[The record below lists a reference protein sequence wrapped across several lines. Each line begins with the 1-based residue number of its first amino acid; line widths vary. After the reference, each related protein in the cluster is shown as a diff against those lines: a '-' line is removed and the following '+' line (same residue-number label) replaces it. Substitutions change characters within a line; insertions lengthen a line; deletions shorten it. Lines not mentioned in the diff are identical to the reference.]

1 MIVVTPSLKLAEPAA
16 KLQPAPKNWPFPS
29 SDPAERYR
37 MMIEHQAQQRDW
49 LRHEP
54 EGLF

>member
-1 MIVVTPSLKLAEPAA
+1 MIVVTTNVKPAEPAT
-16 KLQPAPKNWPFPS
+16 KLQPAPRNWPFPS

-37 MMIEHQAQQRDW
+37 MMLEHQAQQRDW
-49 LRHEP
+49 IRNEP

>member
-1 MIVVTPSLKLAEPAA
+1 MIVVTPSLKPAEPAQ
-16 KLQPAPKNWPFPS
+16 KLHPAPKNWPFPS

-37 MMIEHQAQQRDW
+37 MMLEHQAQQRDW

-54 EGLF
+54 EAPF